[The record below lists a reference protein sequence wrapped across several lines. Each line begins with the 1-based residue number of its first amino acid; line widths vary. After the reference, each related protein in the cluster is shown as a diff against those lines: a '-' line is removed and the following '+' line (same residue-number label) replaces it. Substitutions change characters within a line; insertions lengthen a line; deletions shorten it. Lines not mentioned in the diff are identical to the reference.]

1 MIFAPVVLA
10 AVLQVTR
17 TPPAPT
23 IGDTVSIAFPTD
35 VREVTFD
42 DREGLEIV
50 SREGNRAVVRI
61 FRVGPM
67 SLQGY
72 LTHADGRRVR
82 FHSLEIPV
90 HSVLK
95 AGDSENPSPL
105 APPLALPDD
114 RRPWIAVACAAGAAL
129 IAWTVLLLLKRRRPA
144 RAATASPGD
153 ELLAALEAA
162 ARLANR
168 DARLIAA
175 AEAVRR
181 FLDGVGAAPRALT
194 SGELATLLREH
205 AVSGRAVEI
214 VEQLLCA
221 ADAAKF
227 SPWGSEIE
235 DDRAIMSQ
243 AGAIR
248 EAFVPRAGG
257 EA

>member
-1 MIFAPVVLA
+1 MIATPLILA

-23 IGDTVSIAFPTD
+23 IGDTVSVTFPAD

-42 DREGLEIV
+42 DREGLEII
-50 SREGNRAVVRI
+50 SRDGNRAVLRI

-67 SLQGY
+67 GLQGY
-72 LTHADGRRVR
+72 LTHADGRRLR

-90 HSVLK
+90 QSVLK

-105 APPLALPDD
+105 APPLPLPDD

-129 IAWTVLLLLKRRRPA
+129 IAWTALLFFKRRRPA
-144 RAATASPGD
+144 MTAPASAGD

-194 SGELATLLREH
+194 SGELATVLREH
-205 AVSGRAVEI
+205 AVAGRAVEI
-214 VEQLLCA
+214 VEQLLRA

-248 EAFVPRAGG
+248 EAFAPRAGG

>member
-1 MIFAPVVLA
+1 MIAAPLILA

-23 IGDTVSIAFPTD
+23 IGDTVSIAFPAD

-42 DREGLEIV
+42 DRDGLEIV
-50 SREGNRAVVRI
+50 SRNGNRAVVRI

-67 SLQGY
+67 RLQGC

-95 AGDSENPSPL
+95 AGDSEEPSPL
-105 APPLALPDD
+105 APPLPLPDD

-129 IAWTVLLLLKRRRPA
+129 LAWTALLLLKRRRPA
-144 RAATASPGD
+144 TILSTSPGD

-162 ARLANR
+162 ARLADR

-175 AEAVRR
+175 ADAVRR

-194 SGELATLLREH
+194 SGELATVLREH
-205 AVSGRAVEI
+205 GVAGRPVEI
-214 VEQLLCA
+214 VEQLLRA

-227 SPWGSEIE
+227 SPWGSEVE
-235 DDRAIMSQ
+235 DDRAIMSE

-248 EAFVPRAGG
+248 EAFAPRAGG